1 VELTSQL
8 TPTDR
13 DRVEA
18 RLRHNLM
25 AWLTTVRPDGQP
37 VSVPVWFLLRDD
49 ETILVYSESGKQKLR
64 NITSNPKVSL
74 TLDATDIGRNVVRLE
89 GTVAPAPDEPPANEQ
104 SAYLAKYGERIE
116 ILFGTPERFADLFS
130 TALIITPTKLRI

>member
-1 VELTSQL
+1 MELTSHL
-8 TPTDR
+8 TQTDR

-37 VSVPVWFLLRDD
+37 VSVPVWFLIRDD
-49 ETILVYSESGKQKLR
+49 GTILIYSESGKQKLS

-74 TLDATDIGRNVVRLE
+74 TLDATDIGRSVVRIE
-89 GTVAPAPDEPPANEQ
+89 GIVAPAPGEPSANQ
-104 SAYLAKYGERIE
+104 QAAYLAKYGERIE
-116 ILFGTPERFADLFS
+116 VLFGTPERFADLFS
-130 TALIITPTKLRI
+130 TALIIKPTRLRI